1 MTPAWFVPTVRAT
14 EWQPLAAVATFLAA
28 VSAVAAY
35 DGHWPVGLLGVAG
48 GALAA
53 AVVAGLRDP
62 AGALLAAVPTSAATR
77 RARRLALLVPAGL
90 GVWLA
95 YLGAGQHLV
104 PGLGWPVGPVVALIA
119 GGVAV
124 AAWAPQGSAQTAAG
138 VGVPLIWTAAG
149 RSAGGL
155 GENAAGVLF
164 AWQHHP
170 WLVTVAAVAALL
182 KEGKR

>member
-35 DGHWPVGLLGVAG
+35 DGHWPVGLLG
-48 GALAA
+48 
-53 AVVAGLRDP
+53 VAGLRDP

-155 GENAAGVLF
+155 G
-164 AWQHHP
+164 
-170 WLVTVAAVAALL
+170 AVSYTHLTL
-182 KEGKR
+182 PTTSRV

>member
-28 VSAVAAY
+28 VSSVAAY

-53 AVVAGLRDP
+53 AVV
-62 AGALLAAVPTSAATR
+62 
-77 RARRLALLVPAGL
+77 AGL